1 MEGCL
6 VAIMRGAEPF
16 LLPGDDRG
24 VLLIHGFTGAPAEM
38 RLLGEYLHGR
48 GCTVLGPRLAGHG
61 SSPADMAGTRWP
73 HWYGDVEDGYHLLRG
88 LCREVSVVGLSM
100 GGLLALK
107 LAAEHSVDRIAT
119 INAPIYLLDKRLPLL
134 PFFRLFRSF
143 QRQEKR
149 RLAVNER
156 YNVSYDYMPLACVVS
171 LLELIGNVDGLLPL
185 VTRPALLVQSRHDR
199 TVRPESVLRIHSRL
213 GSRDKK
219 IIWLERSGH
228 AATIDV
234 EHERLFRYIDSFLT
248 ARSIDD

>member
-1 MEGCL
+1 M
-6 VAIMRGAEPF
+6 AIMRGAEPF
-16 LLPGDDRG
+16 LLPGGERG

-48 GCTVLGPRLAGHG
+48 GFTVLGPRLAGHG
-61 SSPADMAGTRWP
+61 SSPAEMAGTRWP

-107 LAAEHSVDRIAT
+107 LAAEHSVDRLAVV
-119 INAPIYLLDKRLPLL
+119 NAPIYLLDKRLPLL
-134 PFFRLFRSF
+134 PFYRLFRNF

-156 YNVSYDYMPLACVVS
+156 YSVSYDYMPLSCVVS
-171 LLELIGNVDGLLPL
+171 LLELIGNVDGLLPSIF
-185 VTRPALLVQSRHDR
+185 RPALLIQSRHDR
-199 TVRPESVLRIHSRL
+199 TVRPESVLHIHSRL

-219 IIWLERSGH
+219 IVWLERSGH
-228 AATIDV
+228 VATIDV